1 MSRLRIVIPLCL
13 SPLAV
18 PAFGETATA
27 FCLTTAWTTP
37 RCEAVRAREFAAK
50 RNAEIDVSLATVN
63 TVRALQAY
71 ELALTRA
78 RCKTAESAS
87 PRCET
92 ERAREFAAER
102 NAEINASIARV
113 AAARRLALSMTH
125 CKTPDSTTPRC
136 EAEHARQFA
145 AARNAEIDASLAAVK
160 AERARE
166 FAAQRNAEINASL
179 AAVAAEHARQF
190 VAERNAEINASI
202 AAVEFVR
209 QRNAEI
215 DASLAAVKAE
225 RARQFA
231 AERNAEANASL
242 AAVKAERARQFAAER
257 NAEANASLAAVE
269 FVRQRNAEINASI
282 AAVAAERAVE
292 FAAQRNTEINAS
304 IAAVEFARQRNA
316 EVNASLAAAEA
327 ERGRRNA
334 GMDTGAIPLPETQ
347 MRSPGGT
354 LRHTRYSDPCR
365 EAGRPTSP
373 LQFSNGSATIEDWMK
388 PQLDRLAEIARACPA
403 VRIEIHGHTDASAPV
418 QFNRSLADRRAQA
431 TLAYLVDRG
440 IDPKRLAAV
449 GHGAREPRVI
459 GTESRFGNDR
469 VEFKIDDPAMNTA
482 AARIMVDLAELLD
495 PSYVPAVARLS
506 P

>member
-1 MSRLRIVIPLCL
+1 MSRLRIVIPLYL
-13 SPLAV
+13 SSLVV
-18 PAFGETATA
+18 PAFAEQAATFCHPSSWTSSRCQAERAHAFAAQRNAEVVASLAAYYAARGRLASSTSYCQTAD
-27 FCLTTAWTTP
+27 WSTP
-37 RCEAVRAREFAAK
+37 RCEDERAH
-50 RNAEIDVSLATVN
+50 
-63 TVRALQAY
+63 
-71 ELALTRA
+71 ELALA
-78 RCKTAESAS
+78 RSHCKMPDDAS
-87 PRCET
+87 PRCAA

-102 NAEINASIARV
+102 NAEIDASL
-113 AAARRLALSMTH
+113 AAVENARRLALSKTY

-136 EAEHARQFA
+136 Q
-145 AARNAEIDASLAAVK
+145 
-160 AERARE
+160 AERAHE
-166 FAAQRNAEINASL
+166 FASARNAEINASL
-179 AAVAAEHARQF
+179 AAVAAERAHEFAAARNAEINTSLAAAEAERARQF
-190 VAERNAEINASI
+190 ATERNAEISASL

-215 DASLAAVKAE
+215 DASIATVKAE
-225 RARQFA
+225 RALEFA
-231 AERNAEANASL
+231 AE
-242 AAVKAERARQFAAER
+242 
-257 NAEANASLAAVE
+257 
-269 FVRQRNAEINASI
+269 
-282 AAVAAERAVE
+282 
-292 FAAQRNTEINAS
+292 RNTEINAS

-316 EVNASLAAAEA
+316 EINASLAAAEI

-334 GMDTGAIPLPETQ
+334 GMDTGAIPLPETP

-365 EAGRPTSP
+365 EAGRPMSP
-373 LQFSNGSATIEDWMK
+373 LQFSNGNATIEDWMK

-431 TLAYLVDRG
+431 TLAYLVDQG
-440 IDPKRLAAV
+440 IDPKRLAAI

-459 GTESRFGNDR
+459 GTESRFRNDR